1 MSTVIPAAAILF
13 GFIAAALVFAFRRLA
28 ATRQDA
34 LPSGEWWAN
43 FSLEK
48 YRPMER
54 LFAPEDYEF
63 LAAQPGFT
71 PALARRLQA
80 ERRRIFRRYL
90 KCLSR
95 DFDRLYS
102 ATKLLLLTAAEDRSE
117 LALALWKQRLAFKLG
132 LASVHAQLA
141 LQTLGL
147 GTVQVH
153 GLVRA
158 LERMREQLQLL
169 SPQPA
174 PVPVYRQ

>member
-1 MSTVIPAAAILF
+1 MSVAILAAAIL
-13 GFIAAALVFAFRRLA
+13 GALMAAALVLLYRKLA
-28 ATRQDA
+28 SRGMDA

-54 LFAPEDYEF
+54 LFAPEDYQF

-71 PALARRLQA
+71 PALARRFQA
-80 ERRRIFRRYL
+80 ERRKIFRRYL
-90 KCLSR
+90 RCLSR
-95 DFDRLYS
+95 DFDRLYE

-117 LALALWKQRLAFKLG
+117 LALALWKQRISFKLG

-141 LQTLGL
+141 LQTVGL
-147 GTVQVH
+147 GTVQVN

-158 LERMREQLQLL
+158 LERMREQLELL
-169 SPQPA
+169 YPQPA
-174 PVPVYRQ
+174 AIPVYRR

>member
-1 MSTVIPAAAILF
+1 MSIVIPAAAVVFAL
-13 GFIAAALVFAFRRLA
+13 IAAALVVLFRRLA
-28 ATRQDA
+28 SPGPDA
-34 LPSGEWWAN
+34 LPSGEWWAT

-63 LAAQPGFT
+63 LAAHPGFT

-80 ERRRIFRRYL
+80 ERRKIFRRYL
-90 KCLSR
+90 RCLSR
-95 DFDRLYS
+95 DFDRLYI

-117 LALALWKQRLAFKLG
+117 LALALWKQRLSFKLG
-132 LASVHAQLA
+132 LVSVHAQLG

-147 GTVQVH
+147 GTVQVQ

-158 LERMREQLQLL
+158 MERMREQLQLL

-174 PVPVYRQ
+174 PAPLYRR

>member
-1 MSTVIPAAAILF
+1 MSIVIPAAAVVFVLIV
-13 GFIAAALVFAFRRLA
+13 AALVLSFRRLA
-28 ATRQDA
+28 SPGKEA

-54 LFAPEDYEF
+54 LFAPEEYQF

-71 PALARRLQA
+71 PALARRFQA
-80 ERRRIFRRYL
+80 ERRKIFRRYL
-90 KCLSR
+90 RCLSR
-95 DFDRLYS
+95 DFDRLYT
-102 ATKLLLLTAAEDRSE
+102 ATKLLLLTASEDRSE
-117 LALALWKQRLAFKLG
+117 LALALWKQRMSFKLG

-158 LERMREQLQLL
+158 LERMREQLELL

-174 PVPVYRQ
+174 AVPIFRR

>member
-1 MSTVIPAAAILF
+1 MSTALAAAAIVL
-13 GFIAAALVFAFRRLA
+13 IVLTAAFLLLFRRLA
-28 ATRQDA
+28 SPSSAA
-34 LPSGEWWAN
+34 LPEGEWLAS

-71 PALARRLQA
+71 PALARRLRA

-90 KCLSR
+90 RSLSR
-95 DFDRLYS
+95 DFDRFYK
-102 ATKLLLLTAAEDRSE
+102 ATRLLLLTAEDDRSE
-117 LALALWKQRLAFKLG
+117 LALALFKQRLSFRMA

-147 GTVQVH
+147 GTVRVH
-153 GLVRA
+153 GLVKA
-158 LERMREQLQLL
+158 LEAMRQQLRTLAA
-169 SPQPA
+169 QPVA
-174 PVPVYRQ
+174 VPVFER

>member
-1 MSTVIPAAAILF
+1 
-13 GFIAAALVFAFRRLA
+13 
-28 ATRQDA
+28 
-34 LPSGEWWAN
+34 
-43 FSLEK
+43 
-48 YRPMER
+48 
-54 LFAPEDYEF
+54 
-63 LAAQPGFT
+63 
-71 PALARRLQA
+71 
-80 ERRRIFRRYL
+80 
-90 KCLSR
+90 
-95 DFDRLYS
+95 
-102 ATKLLLLTAAEDRSE
+102 LLTAAEDRSE